1 MSTHPIR
8 PTRAGIALVVAL
20 GLGSLGACSAA
31 PTSTSAGA
39 PAGSAVQGVSGP
51 EVDAAASSDTIALI
65 SAADTQTDTK
75 ASTQANTQADS
86 KTDRKADHKG
96 LRSRLLRAVHATWV
110 TDGKAGPV
118 THQAI
123 RGEVTAVSA
132 TSVTVKAKDGVSMT
146 FTVGS
151 DTKVRARVAT
161 KGAKATDSSVSAVKV
176 GQKALVV
183 GVGATSPT
191 ARRIAFLTR

>member
-1 MSTHPIR
+1 MSTHPTR

-31 PTSTSAGA
+31 PSSTTGAASAGSSIEGA
-39 PAGSAVQGVSGP
+39 SGP
-51 EVDAAASSDTIALI
+51 AVDAAASSDTIALI
-65 SAADTQTDTK
+65 SAADTQTDTQ
-75 ASTQANTQADS
+75 TGS
-86 KTDRKADHKG
+86 KTDRKGDHKG

-110 TDGKAGPV
+110 TDAKAGPV
-118 THQAI
+118 THEAI

-132 TSVTVKAKDGVSMT
+132 TSITVKAKDGVSMT
-146 FTVGS
+146 FTVGA

-161 KGAKATDSSVSAVKV
+161 KGTQGTKATDSSVSAVKV

-191 ARRIAFLTR
+191 ARRIAYLTR